1 MILGLIASTFFSL
14 SVSAQKTSI
23 TTAELPANA
32 QTFLKKHFPNE
43 TPSSIIKEKE
53 VFSTEYKANEKAAFR
68 SGLRYS
74 IQNKFDNQYAAS
86 LGFRYLFPQDFE
98 LRLGAGRS
106 YRTPNFDELYSE
118 LIFSGHFF
126 VGNENL
132 IPETSTSFDFG
143 LKKKFSFES
152 LQWQSQLAV
161 NFLDVKDRIEMALHQ
176 TKGVVYAELNMETK
190 VVEQNIRSGQ
200 QIYVKGAD
208 LIIKGT
214 VGAGAEVIADGN
226 IHIYGSL
233 RGKAIA
239 GAGGDSSKKIYCYN
253 MQAELISIAGNY
265 WLSESL
271 QGEFWGKSACISL
284 QDGQLVLAELF

>member
-1 MILGLIASTFFSL
+1 MSDHSFELKGSLFPL
-14 SVSAQKTSI
+14 SVLYCQDFNVAALQVQLQQKLAQAPGFFHQAPVVI
-23 TTAELPANA
+23 NVENA
-32 QTFLKKHFPNE
+32 IQIPDFAAIKQLFIDLQLVLVGVCGASSELKKAAHQAGLAALQLSKNNAKSPE
-43 TPSSIIKEKE
+43 APAKTAAPAPAPAPTPAPPVVQAVVE
-53 VFSTEYKANEKAAFR
+53 
-68 SGLRYS
+68 
-74 IQNKFDNQYAAS
+74 NKF
-86 LGFRYLFPQDFE
+86 
-98 LRLGAGRS
+98 
-106 YRTPNFDELYSE
+106 
-118 LIFSGHFF
+118 I
-126 VGNENL
+126 
-132 IPETSTSFDFG
+132 
-143 LKKKFSFES
+143 
-152 LQWQSQLAV
+152 
-161 NFLDVKDRIEMALHQ
+161 
-176 TKGVVYAELNMETK
+176 
-190 VVEQNIRSGQ
+190 EQNIRSGQ

>member
-1 MILGLIASTFFSL
+1 VTALQAQLQQKLSQAPGFFHQAPVVINVENAKQAPDFL
-14 SVSAQKTSI
+14 AIKQLFV
-23 TTAELPANA
+23 ELQLVLVGVCGANSE
-32 QTFLKKHFPNE
+32 LKK
-43 TPSSIIKEKE
+43 
-53 VFSTEYKANEKAAFR
+53 AAQQA
-68 SGLRYS
+68 GL
-74 IQNKFDNQYAAS
+74 AS
-86 LGFRYLFPQDFE
+86 LQLSKNNGKTVEAPAKPAPAPASPAPVVLPVVE
-98 LRLGAGRS
+98 
-106 YRTPNFDELYSE
+106 NK
-118 LIFSGHFF
+118 LI
-126 VGNENL
+126 
-132 IPETSTSFDFG
+132 
-143 LKKKFSFES
+143 
-152 LQWQSQLAV
+152 
-161 NFLDVKDRIEMALHQ
+161 
-176 TKGVVYAELNMETK
+176 
-190 VVEQNIRSGQ
+190 EQNIRSGQ

-239 GAGGDSSKKIYCYN
+239 GASGDSSKKIYCYN